1 MAPNRT
7 ASIVAAALL
16 GIVRSSRAG
25 IVELPSA
32 ASSGQAAALDASV
45 DAPRAAADAEWM
57 VPSHLVDVQIPREYI
72 AETVIYE
79 AEDAATFDDT
89 SVVDS
94 ANTGARGNKY
104 VDMGGMGSYIEF
116 TVDEEDDEDEMT
128 EQDRLA
134 SSDCSITFRYAS
146 ASRDGHTRP
155 CSLSVNGTIVDTLSF
170 PTTFWW
176 RRWDTKIVREAA
188 YCYPGTVIRLTAVSK
203 HGGPN
208 IDYMALDFMYKE
220 QVEKAGR
227 SLRGSRSQLL

>member
-1 MAPNRT
+1 MAPIRT
-7 ASIVAAALL
+7 ASIVAAAF

-25 IVELPSA
+25 IVELTSA
-32 ASSGQAAALDASV
+32 NSGQATNLDARV
-45 DAPRAAADAEWM
+45 DVPKATESAEWM
-57 VPSHLVDVQIPREYI
+57 VPSQLVDVQIPKEFI
-72 AETVIYE
+72 ATTVIYE
-79 AEDAATFDDT
+79 AEDAGTHDES

-94 ANTGARGNKY
+94 VNPGARGNKY
-104 VDMGGMGSYIEF
+104 VDMGGMGSYLEF
-116 TVDEEDDEDEMT
+116 TVDEEDEDEVD
-128 EQDRLA
+128 EQDLLA
-134 SSDCSITFRYAS
+134 SNDCSITFRYAS

-176 RRWDTKIVREAA
+176 RRWDTKIVKEAA

-227 SLRGSRSQLL
+227 SLRGSRSQIL

>member
-1 MAPNRT
+1 MSPNRT
-7 ASIVAAALL
+7 ASIVAAAFF
-16 GIVRSSRAG
+16 GIVRSGHAG
-25 IVELPSA
+25 IVEL
-32 ASSGQAAALDASV
+32 ASTSGQATSLDASV
-45 DAPRAAADAEWM
+45 DVSKPADSAEWM
-57 VPSHLVDVQIPREYI
+57 VPSQLQDVQIPKEFI
-72 AETVIYE
+72 ATTVIYE
-79 AEDAATFDDT
+79 AEDAGTYDES

-94 ANTGARGNKY
+94 VNPGARGNKY
-104 VDMGGMGSYIEF
+104 VDMGGMGSYLEF
-116 TVDEEDDEDEMT
+116 TVDEEDEDEVD
-128 EQDRLA
+128 EQDLLA
-134 SSDCSITFRYAS
+134 SNDCSITFRYAS

-176 RRWDTKIVREAA
+176 RRWDTKVVKEAA

-227 SLRGSRSQLL
+227 SLRGSRSQIL